1 MTKLDFINKFLSQPR
16 NPKIII
22 TIIIILGFFLY
33 NFGYELGK
41 AIYHLSN

>member
-22 TIIIILGFFLY
+22 TIIILGFFLY

-41 AIYHLSN
+41 AIYHLSH